1 MKTRNLVLAIAVV
14 LGACSASATFAATT
28 AAQLP
33 DFVYQGKIEQNGVLV
48 DGNFNLT
55 FSLWDSPTGGNQFG
69 STISESNYPVVDG
82 VFSINLAYPG
92 GFTGTQ
98 MYLEVSVGGSVL
110 PRQPIATAPIAQ
122 YALNGVPG
130 AQGPAGPQ
138 GPAGTPGAQ
147 GANGP
152 QGLPGNDGAQ
162 GPIGPAGP
170 AGAIG
175 PVGPAGAQ
183 GAAGNDGAPGA
194 AGAPGAQGPAGPQG
208 VAGLDG
214 ATGPMGPAG
223 PQGLAGNDGAPG
235 AQGPIGLQGVAGLDG
250 ATGPMGPAGPAGP
263 AGPQGA
269 AGNDGAPGTAGAP
282 GAQGPA
288 GPQGMAG
295 LDGATGPMGPV
306 GPQGAAGND
315 GAPGAP
321 GVQGPAGPAGPA
333 GTRVPFFGSSY
344 FPNSDGVYIGMG
356 ESAATHAKVAP
367 PMPVSGT
374 IAGLQV
380 RTNSTPG
387 NSPNRYD
394 FTVSVNGTLTTVTCS
409 IGTGQTSC
417 NDSTHSV
424 AISSG
429 DTVSLLQAGVSN
441 PTSTSVTWSYYI
453 QQ

>member
-1 MKTRNLVLAIAVV
+1 
-14 LGACSASATFAATT
+14 
-28 AAQLP
+28 
-33 DFVYQGKIEQNGVLV
+33 
-48 DGNFNLT
+48 
-55 FSLWDSPTGGNQFG
+55 
-69 STISESNYPVVDG
+69 
-82 VFSINLAYPG
+82 
-92 GFTGTQ
+92 
-98 MYLEVSVGGSVL
+98 
-110 PRQPIATAPIAQ
+110 
-122 YALNGVPG
+122 
-130 AQGPAGPQ
+130 
-138 GPAGTPGAQ
+138 
-147 GANGP
+147 
-152 QGLPGNDGAQ
+152 
-162 GPIGPAGP
+162 
-170 AGAIG
+170 
-175 PVGPAGAQ
+175 
-183 GAAGNDGAPGA
+183 
-194 AGAPGAQGPAGPQG
+194 
-208 VAGLDG
+208 
-214 ATGPMGPAG
+214 
-223 PQGLAGNDGAPG
+223 
-235 AQGPIGLQGVAGLDG
+235 
-250 ATGPMGPAGPAGP
+250 
-263 AGPQGA
+263 
-269 AGNDGAPGTAGAP
+269 
-282 GAQGPA
+282 
-288 GPQGMAG
+288 MAG